1 MRPKRLS
8 CNLKRPIAPVASA
21 IYAPCMS
28 IPLLLLPGLLC
39 DARLWQGCLPRGT
52 TPRIADLTRD
62 DTVAAMARRA
72 LEDVAGEPR
81 FAVAGLSMGG
91 YVALEVWRQAGPRI
105 SHLALLDTSAR
116 ADTPEQTQR
125 RLDLIALSGR
135 GAFKGVTP
143 RLLPLLLHPSRLD
156 TPLATEVM
164 EMAERV
170 GVEGFLRQQRAIMSR
185 PDSRAELPGI
195 GIPTLIACGA
205 EDALT
210 PPALHDEMA
219 ELIPGA
225 RRLSF
230 EGCGHLP
237 TMEAPGQVRAA
248 LEEWLSP
255 SRSA

>member
-1 MRPKRLS
+1 
-8 CNLKRPIAPVASA
+8 
-21 IYAPCMS
+21 MS

-39 DARLWQGCLPRGT
+39 DARLWRDCLPTGA
-52 TPRIADLTRD
+52 TPRIADLTQD
-62 DTVAAMARRA
+62 DSVTAMASRA
-72 LEDVAGEPR
+72 LEMVAGEAR

-91 YVALEVWRQAGPRI
+91 YVALEIWRQAGPRI

-125 RLDLIALSGR
+125 RLDLMALSGR

-156 TPLATEVM
+156 GALAAEVM
-164 EMAERV
+164 AMAERV
-170 GVEGFLRQQRAIMSR
+170 GVEGFLRQQRAIMGR
-185 PDSRAELPGI
+185 PDSRADLPRISVPSLVG
-195 GIPTLIACGA
+195 CGA

-219 ELIPGA
+219 ALIPGA
-225 RRLSF
+225 QRLSF

-237 TMEAPGQVRAA
+237 TMEAPDALRAA
-248 LEEWLSP
+248 LETWLSSP
-255 SRSA
+255 RSA

>member
-1 MRPKRLS
+1 
-8 CNLKRPIAPVASA
+8 
-21 IYAPCMS
+21 MS

-39 DARLWQGCLPRGT
+39 DARLWRDCLPEGSA
-52 TPRIADLTRD
+52 PRIADLTLD
-62 DTVAAMARRA
+62 DSIAAMARRA
-72 LEDVAGEPR
+72 LDLVAGETR

-91 YVALEVWRQAGPRI
+91 YVAQEVWRQAAPRI

-156 TPLATEVM
+156 GPLAAEVM
-164 EMAERV
+164 AMAERV
-170 GVEGFLRQQRAIMSR
+170 GVEGFLRQQRAIMTRS
-185 PDSRAELPGI
+185 DSRGDLPGI
-195 GIPTLIACGA
+195 TVPTLVACGA

-210 PPALHDEMA
+210 PPPLHDEMA
-219 ELIPGA
+219 ALIPGA
-225 RRLSF
+225 RRMSF

-237 TMEAPGQVRAA
+237 TMEAPEAVRAA
-248 LEEWLSP
+248 LEAWLNP
-255 SRSA
+255 PRSA

>member
-1 MRPKRLS
+1 MTK
-8 CNLKRPIAPVASA
+8 
-21 IYAPCMS
+21 
-28 IPLLLLPGLLC
+28 PLLLLPGLLC
-39 DARLWQGCLPRGT
+39 DQRLWRDCLPAGAA
-52 TPRIADLTRD
+52 PRIADLTRD
-62 DTVAAMARRA
+62 DSIAAMARHA
-72 LEDVAGEPR
+72 LELVAGEAR

-91 YVALEVWRQAGPRI
+91 YVALEIWRQAAPRI

-143 RLLPLLLHPSRLD
+143 RLLPLLLHPARLEG
-156 TPLATEVM
+156 PVAAEVM
-164 EMAERV
+164 AMAERV

-185 PDSRAELPGI
+185 PDSRGELAGI
-195 GIPTLIACGA
+195 NVPTLVACGA

-210 PPALHDEMA
+210 PPLLHDEMA
-219 ELIPGA
+219 ALIPGA

-237 TMEAPGQVRAA
+237 TMEAPDAVRVA
-248 LEEWLSP
+248 LEDWLNSP
-255 SRSA
+255 RSA

>member
-1 MRPKRLS
+1 M
-8 CNLKRPIAPVASA
+8 IA
-21 IYAPCMS
+21 IYAAPMP

-39 DARLWQGCLPRGT
+39 DARLWRDCLPVGT
-52 TPRIADLTRD
+52 TPHIADLTQD
-62 DTVAAMARRA
+62 DSVAAMARRA
-72 LEDVAGEPR
+72 LDLVAGEAR

-91 YVALEVWRQAGPRI
+91 YVALEVWRQAAPRI

-125 RLDLIALSGR
+125 RLDLIALSAR

-143 RLLPLLLHPSRLD
+143 RLLPLLLHASRLGG
-156 TPLATEVM
+156 PLAAEVM

-185 PDSRAELPGI
+185 PDSRGDLPGI
-195 GIPTLIACGA
+195 NVPCLVACGA

-219 ELIPGA
+219 ALIPRA
-225 RRLSF
+225 QRLSF

-237 TMEAPGQVRAA
+237 TMEAPDAVRAA
-248 LEEWLSP
+248 LESWLSQP
-255 SRSA
+255 HTG

>member
-1 MRPKRLS
+1 
-8 CNLKRPIAPVASA
+8 
-21 IYAPCMS
+21 MS

-39 DARLWQGCLPRGT
+39 DARLWRDALPAGA
-52 TPRIADLTRD
+52 TPRVADLTQD
-62 DTVAAMARRA
+62 DSVAAMARRA
-72 LEDVAGEPR
+72 LELMAGEAR

-91 YVALEVWRQAGPRI
+91 YVALEIWRQAAPRI
-105 SHLALLDTSAR
+105 SHLALFDTSAR

-125 RLDLIALSGR
+125 RLDLIALAGR

-156 TPLATEVM
+156 SPLAAEVM
-164 EMAERV
+164 AMAERV

-185 PDSRAELPGI
+185 PDSRGDLPGI
-195 GIPTLIACGA
+195 TVPSLVACGA

-210 PPALHDEMA
+210 PPPLHDEMA
-219 ELIPGA
+219 ALIPHA

-237 TMEAPGQVRAA
+237 TMEVPDAVRTA
-248 LEEWLSP
+248 LEAWLSP
-255 SRSA
+255 PRSV

>member
-1 MRPKRLS
+1 M
-8 CNLKRPIAPVASA
+8 A
-21 IYAPCMS
+21 

-39 DARLWQGCLPRGT
+39 DARLWRDCIPAGT

-62 DTVAAMARRA
+62 DTGAAMAARA
-72 LEDVAGEPR
+72 LELMAGEAR

-91 YVALEVWRQAGPRI
+91 YVAQEVWRQAGPRV

-156 TPLATEVM
+156 GPLAAEVM

-170 GVEGFLRQQRAIMSR
+170 GVEGFLRQQRAIMGR
-185 PDSRAELPGI
+185 PDSRGDLPRI
-195 GIPTLIACGA
+195 TIPTLVACGDA
-205 EDALT
+205 DALT

-219 ELIPGA
+219 ALIPGA
-225 RRLSF
+225 RRVSF
-230 EGCGHLP
+230 AGCGHLP
-237 TMEAPGQVRAA
+237 TMEAPDAVRRA
-248 LEEWLSP
+248 LEDWLNP
-255 SRSA
+255 PRSA